1 MKVAARR
8 KRALVLEPFKPGDAY
23 GALWFG
29 RRIVAVIIPGDLI
42 NIAKACHAT
51 KPAIAAL
58 RAELREY
65 FKEQTEVQ
73 S

>member
-8 KRALVLEPFKPGDAY
+8 KRALVLEPFKPGDVY
-23 GALWFG
+23 GTLWFG

-42 NIAKACHAT
+42 RIAKACHLG

-65 FKEQTEVQ
+65 FAENSEVK